1 MGKSRWSRRSP
12 RYAASANGRCSTQSK
27 QNSGSSYRGCGAIRL
42 AAVLLSFTMA
52 SRNSGSLFFSA
63 SVDGTH
69 GGRKTVCVCPMN
81 ESLLSAMQRRSAATD
96 AARCYCWWMQVSP
109 QAKLAQAVAVG
120 CCRSALVYS
129 LCVRRCCRPTL
140 FAACLLSA
148 RQRRRVDFRG
158 RRTEPTTPEQRSL
171 TNAAGFGVRRPP
183 AGAGLGAW
191 LGSLLND
198 FRSHLLAILRG
209 RECLKEERATDKG
222 ATLGS
227 CAPSVAGCDKSYKS
241 SCSAAR
247 APRWAAGCSSR
258 APCPTSLG

>member
-1 MGKSRWSRRSP
+1 LGKSRWSRRSP

-120 CCRSALVYS
+120 CCRSALG
-129 LCVRRCCRPTL
+129 L
-140 FAACLLSA
+140 FSVCAALLPPDAAACLLSA
-148 RQRRRVDFRG
+148 RRRRRVDFRG
-158 RRTEPTTPEQRSL
+158 RRNQRPTHVEQRSL
-171 TNAAGFGVRRPP
+171 TMRRVLVSAVRR
-183 AGAGLGAW
+183 
-191 LGSLLND
+191 
-198 FRSHLLAILRG
+198 RS
-209 RECLKEERATDKG
+209 
-222 ATLGS
+222 S
-227 CAPSVAGCDKSYKS
+227 
-241 SCSAAR
+241 SAALGR
-247 APRWAAGCSSR
+247 AVARDRSPLFRLVQKAERRGTATPLPDHALHTNSPRSVVNSDTR
-258 APCPTSLG
+258 VHK